1 MRFQLKAFLPL
12 MTVLLIGGF
21 TQTAHAALS
30 CNAPKLPAGRNVSVS
45 GPQAFMKAVQSAK
58 GGDVIK
64 LAPGKYGRQNLSNRK
79 FPLNVTVQSAN
90 PNQPA
95 EFVTI
100 TLENAANITLNNLK
114 FQNDGKVPH
123 SMTKP
128 EPAVFI
134 RNARNINVMNSSF
147 RGFIEPKG
155 TRHAVND
162 GARGT
167 SKIIDFSG
175 LGRGGGVWAISSDNV
190 RIQGNNFSKLTQIGN
205 FNYDKNLVIAGNVF
219 SGAVVDVTDFG
230 GVDNLLYEGN
240 LIKDTEVPAGMKH
253 ADLLQF
259 RFSSSNNVVIRN
271 NIMIS
276 DQVSTHGIYLGGGL
290 AGNYRYKDVLIE
302 NNKIYGLSRLALAVM
317 RTDGLTIR
325 NNTVYCSKTGSSPA
339 AILVEESSTN
349 VKVTNNNSN
358 TLLATGINWT
368 SKPRPSKWGWTG
380 NDTGTKCVPA
390 PKVTQAPGCGK

>member
-1 MRFQLKAFLPL
+1 
-12 MTVLLIGGF
+12 
-21 TQTAHAALS
+21 
-30 CNAPKLPAGRNVSVS
+30 
-45 GPQAFMKAVQSAK
+45 MKAVQSAK

-64 LAPGKYGRQNLSNRK
+64 LAPGKYGRLDLSGRK
-79 FPLNVTVQSAN
+79 FPSNVTIESAN
-90 PNQPA
+90 AKQPA
-95 EFVTI
+95 EFVTL
-100 TLENAANITLNNLK
+100 TMLNVSNITLRGLK
-114 FQNDGKVPH
+114 FQYDGRRAY
-123 SMTKP
+123 KP
-128 EPAVFI
+128 SDLEPAVLI
-134 RNARNINVMNSSF
+134 KNANNINVLNSSF

-155 TRHAVND
+155 TRYKVND

-175 LGRGGGVWAISSDNV
+175 LGRGGGVFAISSSNIRV
-190 RIQGNNFSKLTQIGN
+190 QGNSFDKMTQAGN
-205 FNYDKNLVIAGNVF
+205 FNYDTNLVVADNVF
-219 SGAVVDVTDFG
+219 SGIVLDVTDFG
-230 GVDNLLYEGN
+230 GVNNLLYEGN

-259 RFSSSNNVVIRN
+259 RFSSTNNVVIRN
-271 NIMIS
+271 NVMIS

-290 AGNYRYKDVLIE
+290 VGNYRYKNVLIE

-349 VKVTNNNSN
+349 VKVTNNKSN
-358 TLLATGINWT
+358 VLASTSINWT
-368 SKPRPSKWGWTG
+368 GKPRPSKWGWTG